1 MPNGFRSLSLI
12 KQRCGKVKTCER
24 TKLQMVWHIRRLFK
38 SRRRTSRAARWDCV
52 LRGGKLILMRAF
64 LVDPPTDKVI
74 LNCFLEPGQLP
85 SLLSIYQAV
94 RKNWPTLAQVNI
106 KEEAG
111 PTLDGS
117 FPAGSDVG
125 AQHEEQCQ
133 QADCVGFPN
142 LEKPSLKKK
151 IA

>member
-1 MPNGFRSLSLI
+1 MLVKEREKFR
-12 KQRCGKVKTCER
+12 
-24 TKLQMVWHIRRLFK
+24 MANHIQHLFAL
-38 SRRRTSRAARWDCV
+38 RPETFRATSWDCV
-52 LRGGKLILMRAF
+52 LRNGQLMVIKS
-64 LVDPPTDKVI
+64 LVKRSTDRVI
-74 LNCFLEPGQLP
+74 MHRFLESGRLP
-85 SLLSIYQAV
+85 SLPSTYLMV

-125 AQHEEQCQ
+125 MQHEEQCQ
-133 QADCVGFPN
+133 QADFVWFPN
-142 LEKPSLKKK
+142 LEKPSLKKR